1 MSNITSLATHINSST
16 YQNATEI
23 SPVIRTSSLVKV
35 TFCIM
40 FSILSLCIVLG
51 NIMVISVFLYKR
63 KLRTR
68 TAYFLTSLALSDIIV
83 GSVGVP
89 SFIYVVA
96 KSVEF
101 PSFVY
106 ILWNTV
112 DVLGATA
119 SIWHLMMITIERF
132 YAIGWPF
139 LHRASSKKPYFC
151 VICSVWSVSAALCSI
166 TVKTASS
173 WHYYTLFISV
183 VSFIWPLSVIII
195 VYIAMFVT
203 ASRSV
208 SQNHRQVRRA
218 EREAR
223 IAKAILL
230 VIGCFLVA
238 WGPFFGLNF
247 AYWACGTCVDIKYEV
262 ILAFK
267 VLQYSSSLAN
277 PVIYTVRL
285 PGCYQAI
292 VELYGSWLRCRKL
305 NRQEDQEY
313 PLTSF
318 RNASSSRLSENDNV
332 SLFRFS
338 WRRKSSVRRI
348 SSVNMTV
355 NGKTS
360 KKLRKSK
367 NKTFSTVV

>member
-1 MSNITSLATHINSST
+1 MSNITSLATHIYSST

-139 LHRASSKKPYFC
+139 LHRASSKKTVFLRHLLSLECIGSIVQHYCKNSIELALLHAFHLRC
-151 VICSVWSVSAALCSI
+151 VF
-166 TVKTASS
+166 
-173 WHYYTLFISV
+173 Y
-183 VSFIWPLSVIII
+183 
-195 VYIAMFVT
+195 
-203 ASRSV
+203 
-208 SQNHRQVRRA
+208 
-218 EREAR
+218 
-223 IAKAILL
+223 
-230 VIGCFLVA
+230 
-238 WGPFFGLNF
+238 
-247 AYWACGTCVDIKYEV
+247 
-262 ILAFK
+262 LAFIGNYYCLHSHVCHCIK
-267 VLQYSSSLAN
+267 ECFSKPPASAQG
-277 PVIYTVRL
+277 RK
-285 PGCYQAI
+285 
-292 VELYGSWLRCRKL
+292 GSPYR
-305 NRQEDQEY
+305 
-313 PLTSF
+313 
-318 RNASSSRLSENDNV
+318 
-332 SLFRFS
+332 
-338 WRRKSSVRRI
+338 
-348 SSVNMTV
+348 
-355 NGKTS
+355 
-360 KKLRKSK
+360 
-367 NKTFSTVV
+367 